1 MPSNIDQPAL
11 LPKDATM
18 PLNFSGILELL
29 RQDRNNAIA
38 IQLVDALAQIYL
50 MFGIIW
56 KTLKFQLPQIDSIEL
71 LGTDGNA
78 IVSINPEAITI
89 QSPTDPT
96 KLTLI
101 DFNTLLIAE
110 GSTSQ
115 SLLEATGGVAY
126 LRLTGAFGAIDISAS
141 GAAATVVMPAGATI
155 VIGGNQ
161 VLTNRQATVTSVSGT
176 AGATYTATEQ
186 GMINN
191 LKTAVNDI
199 IARLQSMGTI
209 A

>member
-1 MPSNIDQPAL
+1 
-11 LPKDATM
+11 M

-29 RQDRNNAIA
+29 RQEKNNVLAV
-38 IQLVDALAQIYL
+38 QLVDALSQIFL

-56 KTLKFQLPQIDSIEL
+56 KTLKFQLPEINSIEL

-78 IVSINPEAITI
+78 IVSINPEGII
-89 QSPTDPT
+89 VQNPTDAT
-96 KLTLI
+96 KTLFI
-101 DFNTLLIAE
+101 DYNTLLISE
-110 GSTSQ
+110 GTTSQ
-115 SLLEATGGVAY
+115 ALLEATGGVGY

-141 GAAATVVMPAGATI
+141 AAAATMDMPTGARI

-186 GMINN
+186 AMINN
-191 LKTAVNDI
+191 LKTAVNDT
-199 IARLQSMGTI
+199 IARLQSMGII

>member
-1 MPSNIDQPAL
+1 MPSNIDQPSL
-11 LPKDATM
+11 LPKEAQM

-29 RQDRNNAIA
+29 RQEKNNVLAV
-38 IQLVDALAQIYL
+38 QLVDALSQIYL

-56 KTLKFQLPQIDSIEL
+56 KTLKFQLPEINSIEL

-78 IVSINPEAITI
+78 IISINPEAITV
-89 QSPTDPT
+89 QSPTDAT
-96 KLTLI
+96 KLLLL
-101 DFNTLLIAE
+101 DFNTVLIAE
-110 GSTSQ
+110 GSSSQ
-115 SLLEATGGVAY
+115 ALLEAGGGVGY
-126 LRLTGAFGAIDISAS
+126 LRLTGAFGAIDISVSA
-141 GAAATVVMPAGATI
+141 AAATLDMPTGGRI

-199 IARLQSMGTI
+199 ISRLQGMGII

>member
-1 MPSNIDQPAL
+1 
-11 LPKDATM
+11 M

-29 RQDRNNAIA
+29 RQDRNSVLAV
-38 IQLVDALAQIYL
+38 QLVDALSQIYL
-50 MFGIIW
+50 MFGIVW
-56 KTLKFQLPQIDSIEL
+56 KTLKFQLPEINSIEL

-78 IVSINPEAITI
+78 IISINPEAITI
-89 QSPTDPT
+89 QSPTDAT
-96 KLTLI
+96 KLLLL
-101 DFNTLLIAE
+101 DFNTVLIAE
-110 GSTSQ
+110 GSSSQ
-115 SLLEATGGVAY
+115 ALLEAGSGVGY
-126 LRLTGAFGAIDISAS
+126 LRLTGTFGAIDISVSA
-141 GAAATVVMPAGATI
+141 AAATLDMPTGGRI

-199 IARLQSMGTI
+199 ISRLQSMGII